1 MEKIQV
7 VMNEDLMARQ
17 EEIFRLE
24 NMPQLNTKLVSR
36 LFKFSPIGVYIIR
49 KSAFKYVNPE
59 FSKITGYS
67 LEELQKLKPRDLIHP
82 DHREEVRQKAI
93 AMLKGERER
102 PFIDMILSKSGEIRY
117 ILESVCPIIFE
128 GKDAILGFFLDNTE
142 EELIKEQLKK
152 SEEKFQKAFHASPDW
167 VVITTLEDGI
177 YLEVNQAFLEA
188 TGYSE
193 EEVIG
198 KSSVD
203 LGIWVDPHER
213 DELHEIL
220 KQCGKICNAEVKFK
234 IKSGKI
240 LDMLWSAHVIEYDGQ
255 RCLIAVSRDISDMKR
270 AAEERMLREKLQGVL
285 EMAGATCHEM
295 NQPLQNIMFIVDELL
310 AQYPEDPN
318 CKELKAQV
326 SRITDITHKL
336 EHITTYST
344 KEYVRGVKIIDIDR
358 ASSYCRLD

>member
-1 MEKIQV
+1 MSVQGDISK
-7 VMNEDLMARQ
+7 
-17 EEIFRLE
+17 LE
-24 NMPQLNTKLVSR
+24 NMPQLNTQLVSR

-49 KSAFKYVNPE
+49 KRRFKYVNPE
-59 FSKITGYS
+59 FSRITGYS
-67 LEELQKLKPRDLIHP
+67 FEELKGLRPGELIHP
-82 DHREEVRQKAI
+82 HHRQEVREKAI
-93 AMLKGERER
+93 AMLKGRRER
-102 PFIDMILSKSGEIRY
+102 PFIDMIVSRSGEIRY
-117 ILESVCPIIFE
+117 ILESVCPVIFE

-142 EELIKEQLKK
+142 EELVKEQLKK

-167 VVITTLEDGI
+167 VVITTLDDGI
-177 YLEVNQAFLEA
+177 YLEVNHAFLEA
-188 TGYSE
+188 TGYRE

-198 KSSVD
+198 KSSVE

-213 DELHEIL
+213 DELHDIL
-220 KQCGKICNAEVKFK
+220 RKCGKICNAEVRFR

-240 LDMLWSAHVIEYDGQ
+240 LDMLWSAHVIEYDGKK
-255 RCLIAVSRDISDMKR
+255 CLIAVSRDISDMKK

-295 NQPLQNIMFIVDELL
+295 NQPLQNIMFIVDELVS
-310 AQYPEDPN
+310 QYPHDPN

-326 SRITDITHKL
+326 RRITDITHKL

-358 ASSYCRLD
+358 ASSYCRLDS